1 VILEIMMVTEKIS
14 KYIKFPKYSA
24 LTVFIN
30 NFAIQTPIFLISLYY
45 SKAYAGEFA
54 ISNNILRIP
63 LTFIGNSI
71 GQVFYQRASQV
82 RNDEKKIKSL
92 VRETTINLLFLGIFP
107 TLFLAF
113 FGKEALMLFLGQKW
127 EIAGSITQILAPW
140 LLFNFISVPI
150 STLVGLFEKQEFGLF
165 FNIILILSKF
175 LSIYIGFLMKNF
187 LLGMILFSISGSF
200 LYLIFSLWLCS
211 IVKLSFWIFL
221 QDIIKLVIKTLPF
234 ISLLLLLKFLNINGL
249 LKLGLAAFLTIIAFI
264 FYLRDNKIINDL
276 LLNTKLIQRIFPK
289 KNQ

>member
-1 VILEIMMVTEKIS
+1 M
-14 KYIKFPKYSA
+14 
-24 LTVFIN
+24 
-30 NFAIQTPIFLISLYY
+30 
-45 SKAYAGEFA
+45 
-54 ISNNILRIP
+54 RIP

-82 RNDEKKIKSL
+82 RNDEVKIKSL

-113 FGKEALMLFLGQKW
+113 FGKEALMLLLGQKW

-175 LSIYIGFLMKNF
+175 LSIFIGFLMKDF
-187 LLGMILFSISGSF
+187 LLGMILFSISGSL
-200 LYLIFSLWLCS
+200 LYFAYSLWLCS
-211 IVKLSFWIFL
+211 IVKMSIWTFL

-234 ISLLLLLKFLNINGL
+234 ISLLFLLKFLNINEYI
-249 LKLGLAAFLTIIAFI
+249 KLGLAVLITSLSLFLYF
-264 FYLRDNKIINDL
+264 RDNKIINDL
-276 LLNTKLIQRIFPK
+276 LLNNKFFQKIFPK
-289 KNQ
+289 K